1 MEKSECEKDQ
11 FYDDMLGKWDLQN
24 PSEVVLGLGVY
35 RHVGIQID
43 GFEDVHY
50 EYGILLREENYS
62 SFVRKRRCAWQ
73 THGLKRRNRE
83 K

>member
-1 MEKSECEKDQ
+1 MEKPECEKDQ

-24 PSEVVLGLGVY
+24 PSEVVLGLGDLN

-43 GFEDVHY
+43 GFEDVHD
-50 EYGILLREENYS
+50 EYGILLREEKN
-62 SFVRKRRCAWQ
+62 VEGRKLLEFC
-73 THGLKRRNRE
+73 KE